1 MGRTAREK
9 PTHRKKKAAI
19 FHKKLILTI
28 HFTPTNVLIQFEFG
42 SHVSSL
48 RYTRRFLHTS
58 ACTSARAQGPLLME
72 HCRGNR
78 LDILRSGTPEKGSH
92 TH

>member
-1 MGRTAREK
+1 MC
-9 PTHRKKKAAI
+9 
-19 FHKKLILTI
+19 
-28 HFTPTNVLIQFEFG
+28 QF
-42 SHVSSL
+42 L